1 MGLFSV
7 DVELEGPTG
16 RERVAMLVDS
26 DATYS
31 AISAD
36 LAKRLGLPQNRQ
48 ETFEFADGRRV
59 QLAVVE
65 ARVRVDGRETPTLA
79 VITEGKPLLGA
90 FALEGLG
97 LAGDPRLEAPRAGDR
112 IPGRAGNGPRAGR
125 PAGAAFSVSMPP
137 WGHARILLSRRRT
150 PALESSR
157 TRTL

>member
-1 MGLFSV
+1 V

-59 QLAVVE
+59 QLTVVE
-65 ARVRVDGRETPTLA
+65 ARVRETPTLA
-79 VITEGKPLLGA
+79 VITEGKLGA

>member
-59 QLAVVE
+59 QLTVVE
-65 ARVRVDGRETPTLA
+65 ARVRVDGRETPALA
-79 VITEGKPLLGA
+79 VITEGKLGA

-137 WGHARILLSRRRT
+137 WGILLSRRRT

>member
-26 DATYS
+26 GATYS

-65 ARVRVDGRETPTLA
+65 ARVRVDRRETPTLA
-79 VITEGKPLLGA
+79 VITEGNPLLGA

-97 LAGDPRLEAPRAGDR
+97 LAVDPRGKRLVPVTGFLGEL
-112 IPGRAGNGPRAGR
+112 
-125 PAGAAFSVSMPP
+125 V
-137 WGHARILLSRRRT
+137 T
-150 PALESSR
+150 VPALGDALVQGFR
-157 TRTL
+157 

>member
-65 ARVRVDGRETPTLA
+65 ARVRVDGRETPALA
-79 VITEGKPLLGA
+79 VITEGKLGA

-137 WGHARILLSRRRT
+137 WGILLSRRRT